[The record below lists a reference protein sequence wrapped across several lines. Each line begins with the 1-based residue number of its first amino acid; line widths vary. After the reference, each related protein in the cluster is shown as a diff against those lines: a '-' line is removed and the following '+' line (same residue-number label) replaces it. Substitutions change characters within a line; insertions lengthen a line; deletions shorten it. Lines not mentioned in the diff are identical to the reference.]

1 MDISSP
7 GNLDFICQNET
18 LTQDKYFNLLITI
31 QDASLFITLQEQD
44 PSDTSIQIKNNL
56 DEYELLVHQYGV
68 ANCSYTVP
76 SQGKIPFAWLQP
88 SLNNVIIVKLSTPAK
103 QTSSEIKCKLKEINK
118 SLTEIVMLGNTSVIV
133 SYIVS
138 LSGRSRVVEF
148 FIGQEKEE
156 AKDEECKF
164 LMRANLPSLGIS
176 LISAASNKKY
186 ELAYISL
193 TPFLLVVVDKGDTT
207 ALQLRIKTIVVDNN
221 SRYDLPYPVIVFPQ
235 NIKKLKERDLP
246 CLDFIIK
253 IKNKQK
259 ESDVKINFIL
269 FF

>member
-7 GNLDFICQNET
+7 GNLDFICQNEE

-31 QDASLFITLQEQD
+31 QDASLFVTLQEQD
-44 PSDTSIQIKNNL
+44 QSDASIQIKNNL
-56 DEYELLVHQYGV
+56 KEYELVVHQYGV

-76 SQGKIPFAWLQP
+76 SEGKIPFAWLQP
-88 SLNNVIIVKLSTPAK
+88 SLNNVIIVKLSTPSK
-103 QTSSEIKCKLKEINK
+103 RTSSEIKCKLQDINK
-118 SLTEIVMLGNTSVIV
+118 SITEVVMLGSSSVIV

-148 FIGQEKEE
+148 FIGHEKDEKKE
-156 AKDEECKF
+156 EECKF
-164 LMRANLPSLGIS
+164 LLRANLPSLGIS

-193 TPFLLVVVDKGDTT
+193 TPFLLVVVDKGDST
-207 ALQLRIKTIVVDNN
+207 ALQVRVKSIVVDNN

-235 NIKKLKERDLP
+235 NLKKLQERDLP
-246 CLDFIIK
+246 CFDFICK

-259 ESDVKINFIL
+259 ESDVK
-269 FF
+269 